1 MQSFSFPC
9 DYVCRNWIT
18 TKNYARP
25 DFANL
30 SVFCSTLLDH
40 AGYIFMSISKL
51 SFADHYLN
59 LTYLIRIHR
68 FLTSN
73 ISNFIFFPEATPRIF
88 LICLNIPRIDKFN
101 PILTSLKIRGW
112 FFKSNWCDY
121 VVLNCLDTVYWR
133 DISKFLSSLH
143 RNVSESGGSKQ
154 HYRRK
159 KVKETTVWC
168 KFCMCWTLNLYN
180 NGFELMLQSNV
191 VATFS
196 ERISFCLYA
205 IKIFLRQGQGL

>member
-30 SVFCSTLLDH
+30 SVFCSTLLDY

-59 LTYLIRIHR
+59 HILLGSTVSLQVT
-68 FLTSN
+68 FQ
-73 ISNFIFFPEATPRIF
+73 ISFFAPEATPRIF

-101 PILTSLKIRGW
+101 PILTSLKFRGW
-112 FFKSNWCDY
+112 FFKSNGCDY
-121 VVLNCLDTVYWR
+121 VVLNCLDMVYWR
-133 DISKFLSSLH
+133 DVSKFLSSLH
-143 RNVSESGGSKQ
+143 RNIGQSGGSKQ